1 MGETMEYPSLKE
13 TAYNMI
19 RQKMLNHEFE
29 PGSRIREDLL
39 ALEFSMSRTPVR
51 EAINQL
57 SAQGFLVNIPRKGV
71 FFVALTKQDILD
83 LLFVREGLEVLAV
96 QRCIEKI
103 NLEQIEELENI
114 LKDYEAALIEEDF
127 QEYSRLDSLFH
138 KTIAEITDN
147 KKLIE
152 FISEIEDFMRVT
164 RAMQPPDSGGQKRE
178 RAIGQHRDILI
189 CIKKRD
195 KKGAV
200 SAIRTNINGMKEKLG
215 IER

>member
-1 MGETMEYPSLKE
+1 MEHLSLKKI
-13 TAYNMI
+13 AYNMI
-19 RQKMLNHEFE
+19 RQKLLNHEFE

-71 FFVALTKQDILD
+71 FFVEYTKQDILD
-83 LLFVREGLEVLAV
+83 LLLVREGLEILAV

-103 NLEQIEELENI
+103 NQEQIEELENI
-114 LKDYEAALIEEDF
+114 LKDYETALLEENF

-138 KTIAEITDN
+138 KTIAGITEN

-164 RAMQPPDSGGQKRE
+164 RAMQPPDSGEQKRE
-178 RAIGQHRDILI
+178 RAIGQHRNILT
-189 CIKKRD
+189 CIKKRN
-195 KKGAV
+195 KEGAV